1 MIIIKMKNSFL
12 IILIFVNLINYI
24 SSDILK
30 NINEKKNTNIYN
42 ELISQLNIIDEYKDF
57 AFGAQLGANAPCEDS
72 YFIQNITLLNYKG
85 IFLSVF
91 DGHGGA
97 QLSQYANL
105 LLYPYFLEAFNINK
119 FEQDLNKRII
129 LSLKQAYERIELE
142 FLKIAFNERL
152 KNNYLF
158 SKVGTCAIT
167 AIIINKKIFVANLG
181 DSKAR
186 LFYVSNKYLKK
197 KNESE
202 MIKVKKIS
210 KVFNI
215 RKRSE
220 QIAFKTKFP
229 KDKDIIKC
237 YNYKACYVKG
247 ALQPT
252 RTLGDYS
259 LKYLYFNIKE
269 MNDISLYEKYQEYFN
284 GPYISSIP
292 DIQIFNLKKNYKFLV
307 MATDGLWDV
316 VRSREIAN
324 LINNKFDKAEN
335 ITYELFNMAMIR
347 YSIENDMNG
356 DYLNILKTPNGK
368 KRRNLHDDITI
379 IACDLRKY
387 FSD

>member
-1 MIIIKMKNSFL
+1 MKNNLIIILLFINSL
-12 IILIFVNLINYI
+12 NYI
-24 SSDILK
+24 SNEFLK
-30 NINEKKNTNIYN
+30 NTDENKTTIISN
-42 ELISQLNIIDEYKDF
+42 ELISQLTIIDEYKNL
-57 AFGAQLGANAPCEDS
+57 AFGAQLGANSPCEDAF
-72 YFIQNITLLNYKG
+72 FIQNITLLNYEG

-119 FEQDLNKRII
+119 FEQDFNKRII

-152 KNNYLF
+152 KNNFLY
-158 SKVGTCAIT
+158 SNVGTCAIS

-186 LFYVSNKYLKK
+186 LFYISNKFHKK

-202 MIKVKKIS
+202 IIKVKKVS

-220 QIAFKTKFP
+220 QIDFKKKFP

-237 YNYKACYVKG
+237 YNYKSCYVKG

-269 MNDISLYEKYQEYFN
+269 MNDISLYDKYKKYFN
-284 GPYISSIP
+284 GPYISSVP
-292 DIQIFNLKKNYKFLV
+292 DIQIFDIKNNFRFLV

-316 VRSREIAN
+316 VRSREIAS
-324 LINNKFDKAEN
+324 LINNKYDKNEN
-335 ITYELFNMAMIR
+335 ITYELFNMAMIN
-347 YSIENDMNG
+347 YSYENGMNG

-379 IACDLRKY
+379 ITCDLRKY
-387 FSD
+387 FKN